1 MLTNYIKKEPSKDS
15 YVPVYQLI
23 QLNIV
28 TLLQIMEQ
36 IYRHIKYNRLYTIVS
51 MNAKMKL
58 DSGEWVECV
67 IYKPMY
73 ENPIEMFSRRK
84 ESFLEEF
91 ELVESV

>member
-1 MLTNYIKKEPSKDS
+1 
-15 YVPVYQLI
+15 
-23 QLNIV
+23 
-28 TLLQIMEQ
+28 
-36 IYRHIKYNRLYTIVS
+36 

>member
-1 MLTNYIKKEPSKDS
+1 MLTNNIKKEPSKDS

-23 QLNIV
+23 QLN
-28 TLLQIMEQ
+28 MEQ
-36 IYRHIKYNRLYTIVS
+36 IYRHIKYNRLYSIVS

>member
-1 MLTNYIKKEPSKDS
+1 MLTNNIKKEPSRYS

-23 QLNIV
+23 QLN
-28 TLLQIMEQ
+28 MEQ
-36 IYRHIKYNRLYTIVS
+36 IYRHIKYNRLYSIVS

-58 DSGEWVECV
+58 DNGEWVECV
-67 IYKPMY
+67 IYKPKY

-91 ELVESV
+91 ELVENV